1 MQKSFRLLAAATL
14 TLFAAACSQPSG
26 QGGTAASSGNA
37 GDLTTDAQKFGYAI
51 GTDLGKSLKQVNTE
65 VDLDSLKLGLDEA
78 MAGKAPRMDDK
89 ARQEI
94 KTTIAKKIQSKQKE
108 ERDAKATKNK
118 EAGEKFLAEN
128 AKKEGVKTTA
138 SGLQYEV
145 ITEGKGDHPTKDDKV
160 TVNYRGTLLDGTEF
174 DSSYSRNQPITFPLA
189 NVIPGWTEGVQLMTA
204 GSKYKFYIPSNLAY
218 GERGA
223 GAKIGPNETL
233 IFEVE
238 LISFEK
244 GGGKAESD
252 KPAAGGKPSKKI
264 TIKPEATPK
273 AKNEGDETKKE

>member
-14 TLFAAACSQPSG
+14 AMLAAACAQPSG
-26 QGGTAASSGNA
+26 QNQGGSASSSANA
-37 GDLTTDAQKFGYAI
+37 GDLNTDAQKFGYAI

-65 VDLDSLKLGLDEA
+65 VDIDALKAGLDEA
-78 MAGKAPRMDDK
+78 MAGKTPRMDDK

-94 KTTIAKKIQSKQKE
+94 KMTVAKKIQEKQKA
-108 ERDAKATKNK
+108 ERDAKAQANK

-128 AKKEGVKTTA
+128 AKKPGVKVTP

-145 ITEGKGDHPTKDDKV
+145 ITEGKGEHPTKDDKV
-160 TVNYRGTLLDGTEF
+160 TVNYRGTTIDGTEF
-174 DSSYSRNQPITFPLA
+174 DSSYARNQPITFPLG
-189 NVIPGWTEGVQLMTA
+189 NVIPGWTEGVQLMTP

-244 GGGKAESD
+244 GNKPAAEND
-252 KPAAGGKPSKKI
+252 KPAATNAKKAE
-264 TIKPEATPK
+264 TAKKAAPK
-273 AKNEGDETKKE
+273 ADADKKD